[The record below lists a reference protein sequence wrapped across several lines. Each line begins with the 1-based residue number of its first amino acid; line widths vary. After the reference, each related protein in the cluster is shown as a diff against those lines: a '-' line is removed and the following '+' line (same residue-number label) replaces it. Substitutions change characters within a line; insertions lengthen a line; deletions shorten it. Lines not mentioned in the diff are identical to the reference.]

1 MTRQRYQLHGVPAGS
16 GLPAVRRERIRHLL
30 VFGSVL
36 LLVGLA
42 STLAAAWAQEESS
55 SPSLAYAGVAFT
67 LAGFIFAA
75 GGWVSSVRGVN
86 ARCMAHHRTLHGD
99 DECGGLVADVRTLQV
114 QARSFVTNADILARQ
129 QELAAS
135 LEQRCAA
142 HAKGWREELERERC
156 ESEKRWEEQSKRI
169 DSALAAMQTL
179 VRAVG
184 HSGLGSDR

>member
-1 MTRQRYQLHGVPAGS
+1 MRVRHVLIS
-16 GLPAVRRERIRHLL
+16 GAAL
-30 VFGSVL
+30 
-36 LLVGLA
+36 
-42 STLAAAWAQEESS
+42 LAAGAVCIATARADNGST
-55 SPSLAYAGVAFT
+55 PVPVVYLSLGFT
-67 LAGFIFAA
+67 IVGFVFAA
-75 GGWVSSVRGVN
+75 GGWVNSVRGVN